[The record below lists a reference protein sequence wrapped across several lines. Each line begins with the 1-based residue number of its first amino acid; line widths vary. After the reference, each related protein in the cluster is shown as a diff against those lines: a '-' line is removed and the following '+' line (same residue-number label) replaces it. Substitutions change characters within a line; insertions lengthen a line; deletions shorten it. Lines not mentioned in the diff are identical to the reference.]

1 MFVSKNQFY
10 VFVACVAFGGIAGV
24 VFSIASIFKLPFKNK
39 ILLSIPDILS
49 FIVVVFLYVFI
60 SDFSRFPTIRF
71 YMPLGVLIGLYLY
84 FKSFNIILAKWL
96 KKIYNICVKKFVK
109 VFYDG
114 RKSKKTDSCGHGRRS
129 SASSGA
135 SNSDGLS
142 VNINRR

>member
-10 VFVACVAFGGIAGV
+10 IFVACVAFGGIAGV

-84 FKSFNIILAKWL
+84 FKSFNIILAKSAE
-96 KKIYNICVKKFVK
+96 KIYNIF
-109 VFYDG
+109 
-114 RKSKKTDSCGHGRRS
+114 KSKKVKRKHDRIKIQKAGCCGNSRRNNT
-129 SASSGA
+129 
-135 SNSDGLS
+135 SNNIDIRNDLS
-142 VNINRR
+142 VSVNKR